1 MKRPFLQNL
10 FWDDSANIGNVH
22 RLFNLIFIFND
33 KSVSVHHNIQLY
45 TKQIIKVLGTLL
57 SRERIKMALGKVY
70 RFSLYSIQFNNNTKK

>member
-10 FWDDSANIGNVH
+10 FWDDSANIVNVH
-22 RLFNLIFIFND
+22 RLFNLIFLFND